1 MRIVLVD
8 TYYKRFLTKHYAD
21 HPSLESERFETQR
34 KSLIDA
40 RFGTS
45 DFYSKH
51 LNDLGCEAFDLIA
64 NCAPLQSAWLNENGF
79 GSSSLTFAVP
89 HRFYRLPIV
98 GSVLAA
104 LPGFLEVAMAQ
115 IKSLKP
121 DILYCHDL
129 SFFPKSAL
137 NELKR
142 HVRLIVG
149 QIAYH
154 LPPRSFLQGYDHIL
168 TSFPHFVPQ
177 IAAGGISSEYFRLGF
192 DPRVVGL
199 FEGVS
204 RDIDVSFVGGLGRSH
219 KDAVPLLE
227 RLSRETPI
235 RIFGY
240 GAEDLP
246 ASSPILRR
254 YEKEVWGL
262 EMYRVLARSKITV
275 NRHIGIAQNYANNMR
290 LYEAT
295 GMGAL
300 LLTDKKDNLKDLFEP
315 GQEVE
320 TYSDPEEAVEKIDAL
335 LRHPERLAKIAAAG
349 MARTLRE
356 HTYRARMKELLDILS
371 RHLRAKNSGGETTFS
386 GAYPMTGRP

>member
-21 HPSLESERFETQR
+21 HPSLESESFEKQR

-79 GSSSLTFAVP
+79 DSSSLTFPVP
-89 HRFYRLPIV
+89 HRFYRVPIV
-98 GSVLAA
+98 GSALAA
-104 LPGFLEVAMAQ
+104 LPGFLNVVVAQ

-129 SFFPKSAL
+129 SFFPESVLK
-137 NELKR
+137 ELKP
-142 HVRLIVG
+142 HVGLIVG
-149 QIAYH
+149 QIAYR
-154 LPPRSFLQGYDHIL
+154 LPPRSFLRGYDLIL
-168 TSFPHFVPQ
+168 TSFPHFVPR
-177 IAAGGISSEYFRLGF
+177 ITATGISSEYFRLGF
-192 DPRVVGL
+192 DPRVASIFNGA
-199 FEGVS
+199 S
-204 RDIDVSFVGGLGRSH
+204 RDIDVSFVGALGRSH
-219 KDAVPLLE
+219 KNAIPLLE

-235 RIFGY
+235 RVFGY

-246 ASSPILRR
+246 ANSPIMKR

-262 EMYRVLARSKITV
+262 EMYRVLARSRITV
-275 NRHIGIAQNYANNMR
+275 NRHIGIAENHANNMR

-300 LLTDKKDNLKDLFEP
+300 LLTDQKDNLKDLFEP

-335 LRHPERLAKIAAAG
+335 MRHPERLVKVAAAG
-349 MARTLRE
+349 TARTLRE
-356 HTYRARMKELLDILS
+356 HTYQARMNELLDILK
-371 RHLRAKNSGGETTFS
+371 RYLRA
-386 GAYPMTGRP
+386 